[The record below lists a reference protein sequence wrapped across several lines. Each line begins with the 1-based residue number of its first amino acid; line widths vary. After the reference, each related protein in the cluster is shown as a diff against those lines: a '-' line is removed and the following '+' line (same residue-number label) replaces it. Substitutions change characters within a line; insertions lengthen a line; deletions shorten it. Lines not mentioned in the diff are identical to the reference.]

1 VQQKESLLLSTSA
14 TFDMTFPTSP
24 QRVAAASSAQITKDY
39 FANPENRDEKANLP
53 WQVLSWPFSVLFLRL
68 LAPLTLDHLTRLP
81 VCVCVCVCV
90 CVRACVRVCVRA
102 RVHAIACQAKCYFD
116 KHYDPLVLPPVVKQ
130 YFTLNPVEAPPEKA
144 GKKGKKS
151 KKKK

>member
-1 VQQKESLLLSTSA
+1 MTKRPICRGRCFPGLFRCSSYAFLLLSHSIISHVCPYA
-14 TFDMTFPTSP
+14 
-24 QRVAAASSAQITKDY
+24 
-39 FANPENRDEKANLP
+39 
-53 WQVLSWPFSVLFLRL
+53 
-68 LAPLTLDHLTRLP
+68 
-81 VCVCVCVCV
+81 CVCVRA